1 MTSAA
6 RFKLVAMSVS
16 AIVLLGM
23 SCAPEPPPEVAPPA
37 AKPIGQPV
45 EISVPLGLPPL
56 PIPEDNP
63 PTAET
68 IALGRQ
74 LYYDTLL
81 SVDGTIACAS
91 CHRPDAGFA
100 DPDQFSSGVGGKKG
114 GRQAPS
120 VINAAYYTTQFWD
133 GRAASLEDQAGGPMQ
148 NPIEMAHTVEGVV
161 GKLSGDPGY
170 VAQFEKA
177 YGPGPVTFDKVVKAI
192 ASFERTVLSGN
203 SPFDRYMYGGDESAL
218 SESAKLGLE
227 VFRNE
232 EKGNCAVCHSV
243 DEKSALFSDNK
254 FHNLGVGVDDEGEL
268 IDLGR
273 YEVTKQDADRGAFKT
288 PTLRNIAQ
296 SAPYMH
302 DGSLTTLKDV
312 VDFYIGAG
320 NSNPWRDKELKELD
334 HLTRKERD
342 ALVAFMEALTAELP
356 DHVGAPGGEESSG
369 DSGE

>member
-1 MTSAA
+1 MAVSPI
-6 RFKLVAMSVS
+6 RNLLSVLVLVV
-16 AIVLLGM
+16 VLLGV
-23 SCAPEPPPEVAPPA
+23 SCTLEPPPEVAPA
-37 AKPIGQPV
+37 AARPIGQPV

-63 PTAET
+63 PTEDT
-68 IALGRQ
+68 IFLGRN
-74 LYYDTLL
+74 LYYDTVL

-148 NPIEMAHTVEGVV
+148 NPIEMAHTAEGVV
-161 GKLSGDPGY
+161 EKLSGDPSY

-177 YGPGPVTFDKVVKAI
+177 YGPGPITFDKTVKAI

-203 SPFDRYMYGGDESAL
+203 SPFDRYMYGGEESAL
-218 SESAKLGLE
+218 TEYARLGLE
-227 VFRNE
+227 VFRSE
-232 EKGNCAVCHSV
+232 EKGNCATCHSM
-243 DEKSALFSDNK
+243 DEKSALFTDSK
-254 FHNLGVGVDDEGEL
+254 FHNLGVGVNDEGAL
-268 IDLGR
+268 TDLGR
-273 YEVTKQDADRGAFKT
+273 YEVTKQDEDRGAFKT

-302 DGSLTTLKDV
+302 DGSLNTLKEV

-320 NSNPWRDKELKELD
+320 NSNPWRDKDLKELD

-342 ALVAFMEALTAELP
+342 ALVAFMEALTADLP
-356 DHVGAPGGEESSG
+356 DSTGVPTVEK
-369 DSGE
+369 